1 MKTYQKDFLFLFFV
15 SAIYLFPIFYLG
27 AERMED
33 YLTTHLT
40 LKIIAENLYS
50 PFLFYYDLYGPGT
63 RLPLGIGIDYFYIPI
78 LFVKNLK
85 FFYLFSLILGF
96 YIQLNYFKKIFK
108 ILKFRNFYILCFFY
122 AFNITFLANIIS
134 GDSIKTFFTLSL
146 FPVIFYYLIKFLSSE
161 SHKYFY
167 KFILIFIYTVLN
179 SHPTTIFIFSI
190 FCFLFIL
197 LNKKFFFLNK
207 KYFYFGIIL
216 FFFLISEEFY
226 RLLYESSKFSEGE
239 RPSLIDVQIKHFSSG
254 IVFIFKFFE
263 DFFNFDFPYLSKT
276 DLTDNRW
283 LPFGGIIF
291 YFALFWTIKLLIFKE
306 SKKIFF
312 LNYIFILSIIFTSI
326 DVTKYTFS
334 FINNSHTIRDITNF
348 ISILIFGNFLQNIP
362 NKKIFYTIISISIL
376 VTSLHVSS
384 TIKMHFDYLKESDFN
399 ILKINS
405 DYKKSVFYNLLK
417 NINDKKDVSKIYLSQ
432 AIWDLTKKENNKNKI
447 FSEANIFNSRD
458 FLDYQIFPFNG
469 QFKNSSKYQLR
480 KSENKMYSVI
490 EPRFEEINDNI
501 FFNLFNIKYLL
512 ILESEMNKI
521 NFQKFK
527 EMNKIKF
534 NSDYIILLEK
544 IDNRKVI
551 IKSLKETNTDN
562 CKNFPMV
569 KCLLNLNSTF
579 SLSENISF
587 KRLGLNKY
595 EVKNKS
601 FKPERIVLPFLY
613 DYGWKSES
621 GNIKNIKNTFM
632 YLELP
637 QNSKNVIYYKDSIR
651 LYLKILSIFTF
662 IFLILIVTT
671 YDKKFTN
678 KFLMLFK

>member
-50 PFLFYYDLYGPGT
+50 PFIFYYDLYGPGT

-651 LYLKILSIFTF
+651 LYLKILSIYFYF
-662 IFLILIVTT
+662 FNFDSYYI
-671 YDKKFTN
+671 
-678 KFLMLFK
+678 